1 MKPMIQLGAALSLA
15 AATLLSNAVIAE
27 EAKPDTATEAKTDAA
42 PATGQAANAK
52 TDTFD
57 VEGMTCGH
65 CSKTITKA
73 VNKLKGVSN
82 VAVNVEKKQ
91 AQVTYDP
98 AQVKADAIATAITAS
113 GYKAKLAAPAAA
125 PAEGEKADP
134 KVEEKKEAAP
144 EPKS

>member
-1 MKPMIQLGAALSLA
+1 MKRLIQLGTLLTVASITALAAPLA
-15 AATLLSNAVIAE
+15 AAE
-27 EAKPDTATEAKTDAA
+27 EAA
-42 PATGQAANAK
+42 PAGTTETAATTK
-52 TDTFD
+52 TDTFE

-65 CSKTITKA
+65 CAKTITKA
-73 VNKLKGVSN
+73 VNKLKGVTN

-113 GYKAKLAAPAAA
+113 GYKAKLAAT
-125 PAEGEKADP
+125 PAEGEKAEP
-134 KVEEKKEAAP
+134 KTEEEKETAP